1 MSNNLEVAMP
11 ELIRDFVNRRTWAVV
26 GATNNPRKY
35 GNKILRDLRRA
46 GYIVYAV
53 NLHETEIDGQP
64 AYRTL
69 ADLPERPE
77 VVDFVIPP
85 EQTEQVLQECY
96 TLGLRRVWLQPGAES
111 DAAIQYCHD
120 QQLQVVYDACA
131 MVEKRRWI

>member
-1 MSNNLEVAMP
+1 MSKLEVAMP
-11 ELIRDFVNRRTWAVV
+11 DLIRDFVNRRTWAVV